1 MTVRHATLR
10 RSAFT
15 ARTAILAVVVAALA
29 VAMLFPLRQL
39 LSDRSQVAQ
48 LTRQTQVLEHRNRR
62 LEARIQRLHDPTYL
76 ERLARECI
84 GMVKPGEV
92 PFAIVTRH
100 GDPEPARC

>member
-1 MTVRHATLR
+1 MTVHAAIR

-15 ARTAILAVVVAALA
+15 ARTAILAVVVTALA

-48 LTRQTQVLEHRNRR
+48 LTRQAQVLEQRNRR
-62 LEARIQRLHDPTYL
+62 LEARIQLLHDPTYL

-84 GMVKPGEV
+84 GMVMPGEI
-92 PFAIVTRH
+92 PFAIVTKH
-100 GDPEPARC
+100 GNPMPARC